1 MTNYH
6 DVEGLLNDNYNGIPG
21 EFHIDIVRYADAYME
36 QYQMYTLIML
46 FNVYNLLG
54 ALRIFRVVNWVML
67 MVERTIGVVMLFM
80 IMLIPM
86 QIGFAFL
93 TLVFVGPYV

>member
-1 MTNYH
+1 
-6 DVEGLLNDNYNGIPG
+6 
-21 EFHIDIVRYADAYME
+21 
-36 QYQMYTLIML
+36 MYTLIML

-54 ALRIFRVVNWVML
+54 AIRIFRVVNWVML

-80 IMLIPM
+80 IMLIHM